1 MDWTCIHAL
10 IPQSA
15 SCTWQQAEVEKFV
28 RPGPYPL
35 GVGSCKFKLPPTKNC
50 PHFNL
55 PSYNFYLPPFFEDL
69 STRSALDPPKDILG
83 VAVGPTSSEARVA
96 FMVEMFRD
104 AI

>member
-1 MDWTCIHAL
+1 MLSSPKVPAAHGNKQKLRNLSDQVHTPL
-10 IPQSA
+10 ELEVVSL
-15 SCTWQQAEVEKFV
+15 SC
-28 RPGPYPL
+28 
-35 GVGSCKFKLPPTKNC
+35 PPTKNC